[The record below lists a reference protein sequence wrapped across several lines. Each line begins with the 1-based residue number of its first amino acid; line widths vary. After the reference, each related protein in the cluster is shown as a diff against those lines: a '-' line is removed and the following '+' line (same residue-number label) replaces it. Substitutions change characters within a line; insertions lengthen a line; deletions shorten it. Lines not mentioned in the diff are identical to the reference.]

1 MTQNMI
7 TSNIAIATD
16 TDTDTNKHVNFSEFC
31 LPIPDLIYKLSYEKQ
46 MIIFEY
52 FKTMDDKNKKAYLI
66 AIKHLGT
73 SFNICK
79 SNGYKEWKKTN

>member
-7 TSNIAIATD
+7 TSNIATD
-16 TDTDTNKHVNFSEFC
+16 TDTDKHVNFSEFC

-66 AIKHLGT
+66 AINHLGT

-79 SNGYKEWKKTN
+79 SNGYKEWKKKN